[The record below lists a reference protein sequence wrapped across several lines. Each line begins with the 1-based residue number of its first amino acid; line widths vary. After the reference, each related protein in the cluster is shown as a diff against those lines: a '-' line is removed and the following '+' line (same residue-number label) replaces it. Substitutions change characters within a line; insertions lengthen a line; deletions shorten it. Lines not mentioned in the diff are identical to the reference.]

1 MALGK
6 RVGITLGDASQGSSS
21 NVKKTKQDST
31 SASASGGTG
40 GAVAASAGGGAGRRG
55 RVGERGGGSEGDGGA
70 IVDHGPASTGE
81 RRPKKRR
88 QGEDEAEDVELRLRV
103 RGGEDEAEEIVR
115 VRPDMMDLT
124 AHTRLVGLPE
134 ELRACAGRIR
144 SLAVRSEELEALP
157 AWVGELTELMELRVD
172 GMGWN
177 CSLQELP
184 DAVGQLTK
192 LRTLELRGCP
202 RVKALPQGLSSLT
215 GLEDLLLMDCSGLKE
230 VPEWVTAL
238 TGLRVLFEEWRL
250 RVRSEEGKEEEVF
263 ARVRP
268 DIVDLTAHTG
278 LVALPEELRACAGR
292 VRALAV
298 RSEHLEALPAWVG
311 ELTGLTDLRVFAWD
325 VIIEKKVHYC
335 PLRELPKETGQLT
348 RLQTLDLSACSGLE
362 ALPAE
367 LGALTGLRE
376 LNLSECSGL
385 TALPAELGALTGLRE
400 LVLSGCSALTE
411 LPAELGALTGL
422 QELVLSRCS
431 GLTALRAGLGAL
443 TGLRKLLLSFCSGLT
458 ELPAKLGALT
468 GLQRLGLDSCFRL
481 TKLPAELGAITG
493 LQRLSVRW
501 CFGLTALPAELGTL
515 TGLRELYL
523 AFCSGLKELPA
534 GLTTLTGLQEL
545 VLRGCYGLTELPAG
559 LTTLTGLRELDLRGC
574 YGLTELPAGLTALT
588 GLRELD
594 LDGLKE
600 VPAWVTALTG
610 LRVPFEEWR
619 LRVRS
624 EEGKEEEVFARVRLD
639 IVDLTA
645 HTGLVALPEELRSC
659 AGRVR
664 ALAVRSEHLEALPAW
679 LGELTG
685 LTDLRVSG
693 WWDDQKDEYCY
704 CPLRELPKEMGQLTR
719 LQTLDLGLCSGLTAL
734 PAGLTGALT
743 GLRELHLSGC
753 SALTALPAELGAL
766 TGLQELVLRGCYG
779 LTALPSGLTTLT
791 GLRKLVLIGCYGLTA
806 LPAGL
811 TTLTGLRELDL
822 SGCSALTALLAGLT
836 ALTGLR
842 ELDLDGLKEV
852 PAWVTALTGLRVP
865 FEEWRL
871 RVRSEEGKVE
881 EVFARVQP
889 DKVDL
894 TAHTGLVALPEELR
908 SCAGRVRALAV
919 RSEHLEALP
928 AWLGELTG
936 LTDLRVSG
944 WWDDQKDEYC
954 YCPLR
959 ELPKEMGQLTRLQTL
974 DLGLCSGLTAL
985 PAGLT
990 GALTGLRELHL
1001 TGCSA
1006 LTALPA
1012 ELGALT
1018 GLQELVLRACSA
1030 LHTPPP
1036 RVVAAGTDA
1045 VLDFLRDLGD
1055 GSAPCHLVKLVLIG
1069 EQRAGKSSLADSLV
1083 RGNPATRPVDD
1094 RTVGIDVHRWWLGA
1108 GQGNV
1113 KEEYEDWEEDGE
1125 DREEEEEEE
1134 ALLRD
1139 IAEEEELVAHIYDA
1153 AGHSVYHA
1161 SHGAFMSAEAL
1172 FLHVVRS
1179 DKSEEEAAAAVL
1191 EWVEAVQ
1198 QEAPGAAMGV
1208 VWTHA
1213 DLLVGDEERER
1224 LQRAVLARV
1233 KTEIERQ
1240 VRAVDEAMRQAEGEF
1255 EADAAWREKQAQR
1268 DAELESLDDGLVA
1281 WQDNSRV
1288 LASGKVVEVEF
1299 HEEGTDRTEW
1309 LLGKIS
1315 SVEKSSGNIQRF
1327 KVRFV
1332 NDYWDVSSSWSEEY
1346 TPADEGKEWRWPTVQ
1361 QIDSVSVKKV
1371 ADALARLATLHHE
1384 MQKLEARL
1392 SEASEQYARDEA
1404 KQRLQRL
1411 REQLVQRPRIL
1422 FSNGVSSKTGYGLQE
1437 LRKVLAALMKDQ
1449 RLFPHVGRKVPLSYA
1464 MLERLAQEGRA
1475 LAQSGSGP
1483 DAAPTRAAWEDIV
1496 TSHVNAKATKG
1507 LRALCAQPY
1516 VSLWDLERE
1525 AAEVGIDKDQVHRAL
1540 QFLHATGSVLHYGS
1554 GTRQH
1559 SQKLQQV
1566 VFMQPQFIIDVIKYV
1581 IRESRGENVND
1592 ELRAMD
1598 DRIRGTTLG
1607 EDLDLLLDRGEL
1619 KRSLLAELW
1628 AKFKFKPQDQ
1638 RLMLELMKDFKLLR
1652 DLGNNGE
1659 DERYVVPAMLP
1670 TRNLPPEFLEPR
1682 WWHPSRANAA
1692 ARIEE
1697 DGTHRPAAVRVMYQV
1712 LGGQLPFSF
1721 MGELQV
1727 SLAQSEEA
1735 GDADLQQHFA
1745 PERSVEVEEER
1756 VGGSVL
1762 CERRGNAKEWV
1773 VLSHHHGCRPA
1784 HAAGAGAAGGS
1795 GEERAPALRVMAWVE
1810 LMDAQRPA
1818 ATDWRLFRHVRGQ
1831 IKDAAKKVP
1840 GLILREMACYVDHG
1854 GMLAKPFDLSRL
1866 RGRDQRC
1873 NQEYIA
1879 FDLDGGGHKDVK
1891 RSHVLP
1897 SEDASAV
1904 MQLVSSQGAH
1914 EGQEAAGGPAVDTS
1928 AYPTASQGRQAQGRQ
1943 AQGRQAVIE
1952 GFFCQKN
1959 ADKKQLQREIGA
1971 GEKHKFFNDCDI
1983 GELCKDHADEKNDFE
1998 QKAKHRTHG
2007 LSASDGAP
2015 SRAKVTNLKPAC
2027 GDPGNIDPRFE
2038 RHAFLIGNGEYPNP
2052 KDKLL
2057 QPERDARKMGEALQK
2072 HGFKTEVF
2080 ENQKKREM
2088 KDRFCVWRGQL
2099 PATCVALL
2107 YCAGHGCEMDG
2118 ENFFMPIDA
2127 PSSIGTKADAEDGCV
2142 SLAWMLNSILQRLT
2156 RESLVI
2162 VLLDCCRDNPIK
2174 ARGMRSRGTRDGQG
2188 LAEVKLSNSKE
2199 ARLFVG
2205 YAAGPGMHALEGEP
2219 AQQHGVFTQALLNAL
2234 ESDMAR
2240 EDIRAKFFGAVID
2253 FVGQTSQQ
2261 RQRPEF
2267 RCNMDKGFVFK

>member
-298 RSEHLEALPAWVG
+298 RSEHLEALPAWLG

-743 GLRELHLSGC
+743 GLRELHL
-753 SALTALPAELGAL
+753 
-766 TGLQELVLRGCYG
+766 
-779 LTALPSGLTTLT
+779 
-791 GLRKLVLIGCYGLTA
+791 
-806 LPAGL
+806 
-811 TTLTGLRELDL
+811 
-822 SGCSALTALLAGLT
+822 
-836 ALTGLR
+836 
-842 ELDLDGLKEV
+842 
-852 PAWVTALTGLRVP
+852 
-865 FEEWRL
+865 
-871 RVRSEEGKVE
+871 
-881 EVFARVQP
+881 
-889 DKVDL
+889 
-894 TAHTGLVALPEELR
+894 
-908 SCAGRVRALAV
+908 
-919 RSEHLEALP
+919 
-928 AWLGELTG
+928 
-936 LTDLRVSG
+936 
-944 WWDDQKDEYC
+944 
-954 YCPLR
+954 
-959 ELPKEMGQLTRLQTL
+959 
-974 DLGLCSGLTAL
+974 
-985 PAGLT
+985 
-990 GALTGLRELHL
+990 

-1240 VRAVDEAMRQAEGEF
+1240 VRAGTRPCGRQRANLRRTRRGARSRHSVMR
-1255 EADAAWREKQAQR
+1255 
-1268 DAELESLDDGLVA
+1268 SLSLSTTGL
-1281 WQDNSRV
+1281 W
-1288 LASGKVVEVEF
+1288 
-1299 HEEGTDRTEW
+1299 H
-1309 LLGKIS
+1309 GKI
-1315 SVEKSSGNIQRF
+1315 
-1327 KVRFV
+1327 
-1332 NDYWDVSSSWSEEY
+1332 
-1346 TPADEGKEWRWPTVQ
+1346 
-1361 QIDSVSVKKV
+1361 
-1371 ADALARLATLHHE
+1371 
-1384 MQKLEARL
+1384 
-1392 SEASEQYARDEA
+1392 
-1404 KQRLQRL
+1404 
-1411 REQLVQRPRIL
+1411 
-1422 FSNGVSSKTGYGLQE
+1422 
-1437 LRKVLAALMKDQ
+1437 
-1449 RLFPHVGRKVPLSYA
+1449 
-1464 MLERLAQEGRA
+1464 
-1475 LAQSGSGP
+1475 
-1483 DAAPTRAAWEDIV
+1483 TR
-1496 TSHVNAKATKG
+1496 G
-1507 LRALCAQPY
+1507 
-1516 VSLWDLERE
+1516 
-1525 AAEVGIDKDQVHRAL
+1525 
-1540 QFLHATGSVLHYGS
+1540 F
-1554 GTRQH
+1554 
-1559 SQKLQQV
+1559 
-1566 VFMQPQFIIDVIKYV
+1566 
-1581 IRESRGENVND
+1581 
-1592 ELRAMD
+1592 
-1598 DRIRGTTLG
+1598 
-1607 EDLDLLLDRGEL
+1607 LLLE
-1619 KRSLLAELW
+1619 
-1628 AKFKFKPQDQ
+1628 
-1638 RLMLELMKDFKLLR
+1638 KLLR
-1652 DLGNNGE
+1652 SSFMKRVQTEPNGCSV
-1659 DERYVVPAMLP
+1659 RYPQL
-1670 TRNLPPEFLEPR
+1670 R
-1682 WWHPSRANAA
+1682 SRAATF
-1692 ARIEE
+1692 R
-1697 DGTHRPAAVRVMYQV
+1697 GSRFV
-1712 LGGQLPFSF
+1712 L
-1721 MGELQV
+1721 
-1727 SLAQSEEA
+1727 
-1735 GDADLQQHFA
+1735 
-1745 PERSVEVEEER
+1745 
-1756 VGGSVL
+1756 
-1762 CERRGNAKEWV
+1762 
-1773 VLSHHHGCRPA
+1773 
-1784 HAAGAGAAGGS
+1784 
-1795 GEERAPALRVMAWVE
+1795 
-1810 LMDAQRPA
+1810 
-1818 ATDWRLFRHVRGQ
+1818 
-1831 IKDAAKKVP
+1831 
-1840 GLILREMACYVDHG
+1840 
-1854 GMLAKPFDLSRL
+1854 
-1866 RGRDQRC
+1866 
-1873 NQEYIA
+1873 
-1879 FDLDGGGHKDVK
+1879 
-1891 RSHVLP
+1891 
-1897 SEDASAV
+1897 
-1904 MQLVSSQGAH
+1904 
-1914 EGQEAAGGPAVDTS
+1914 
-1928 AYPTASQGRQAQGRQ
+1928 
-1943 AQGRQAVIE
+1943 
-1952 GFFCQKN
+1952 
-1959 ADKKQLQREIGA
+1959 
-1971 GEKHKFFNDCDI
+1971 
-1983 GELCKDHADEKNDFE
+1983 
-1998 QKAKHRTHG
+1998 
-2007 LSASDGAP
+2007 
-2015 SRAKVTNLKPAC
+2015 
-2027 GDPGNIDPRFE
+2027 
-2038 RHAFLIGNGEYPNP
+2038 
-2052 KDKLL
+2052 
-2057 QPERDARKMGEALQK
+2057 
-2072 HGFKTEVF
+2072 
-2080 ENQKKREM
+2080 
-2088 KDRFCVWRGQL
+2088 
-2099 PATCVALL
+2099 
-2107 YCAGHGCEMDG
+2107 
-2118 ENFFMPIDA
+2118 
-2127 PSSIGTKADAEDGCV
+2127 
-2142 SLAWMLNSILQRLT
+2142 
-2156 RESLVI
+2156 
-2162 VLLDCCRDNPIK
+2162 
-2174 ARGMRSRGTRDGQG
+2174 
-2188 LAEVKLSNSKE
+2188 
-2199 ARLFVG
+2199 
-2205 YAAGPGMHALEGEP
+2205 
-2219 AQQHGVFTQALLNAL
+2219 
-2234 ESDMAR
+2234 
-2240 EDIRAKFFGAVID
+2240 
-2253 FVGQTSQQ
+2253 
-2261 RQRPEF
+2261 
-2267 RCNMDKGFVFK
+2267 